1 MATDVTVI
9 VPTYNERDNIVE
21 LVARIGQALDGRR
34 AEILVVDDSSDD
46 TAAEV
51 VRVAA
56 DAPLEVR
63 VIHRD
68 RNTGGLGGAVAV
80 GLAEASAD
88 VCIVMDGDLQH
99 PPELLPAL
107 LERHARGDADVV
119 AASRYVGGGDRSGLG
134 TALRFG
140 VSRAATWLTK
150 AMFPRRLARSTDP
163 MTGFFLVDR
172 RRVDLAA
179 LRPQG
184 FKILLE
190 ILARS
195 DLRIAEVP
203 MEFGERRHGTSKA
216 SLRQG
221 ATFVAHLARLRFG
234 KMSLFALIGALGA
247 VANIGIMWLLTTAG
261 VDYVWA
267 AIIGA
272 EATIVGNF
280 ILQER
285 FVFADMRTD
294 ARSLGAR
301 FATSFAFNNVEA
313 ALRIPLMALMV
324 ESWHISSV
332 LATALSLVAAFF
344 ARFVFHS
351 LVVYAP
357 RSGRARAVVSAS
369 GGTAVAGAAGDAA
382 GGGAAGSAAARGA
395 EPPVDTAA
403 QRIIRAIDAE
413 AMRPG
418 EL

>member
-1 MATDVTVI
+1 MDAAAELRVGEGRKVGTGATGTGITVI
-9 VPTYNERDNIVE
+9 VPTFNERDNIAE
-21 LVARIGQALDGRR
+21 LVVRTADALAGRD
-34 AEILVVDDSSDD
+34 AEILFVDDSTDD
-46 TAAEV
+46 TADEIA
-51 VRVAA
+51 RVAA
-56 DAPLEVR
+56 DAPLPIR
-63 VIHRD
+63 VIR
-68 RNTGGLGGAVAV
+68 RAENTGGLGGAVTA
-80 GLAEASAD
+80 GLLAAASD

-107 LERHARGDADVV
+107 LARHDEGDVDVV
-119 AASRYVGGGDRSGLG
+119 AASRYIGGGDTSGLG
-134 TALRFG
+134 TAVRFG

-150 AMFPRRLARSTDP
+150 AMFPIRLARSTDP

-172 RRVDLAA
+172 RALDVST

-190 ILARS
+190 ILART

-203 MEFGERRHGTSKA
+203 MAFGERRHGTSKA

-234 KMSLFALIGALGA
+234 KMSLFALIGAVGA
-247 VANIGIMWLLTTAG
+247 VANLGIMWLLTTAG
-261 VDYVWA
+261 VPYIWA

-272 EATIVGNF
+272 EVTIIGNF

-285 FVFADMRTD
+285 FVFADMRT
-294 ARSLGAR
+294 GAR
-301 FATSFAFNNVEA
+301 ALGIRFLTSFAFNNVEA
-313 ALRIPLMALMV
+313 ALRIPVMVLMV
-324 ESWHISSV
+324 ESWHVSSV
-332 LATALSLVAAFF
+332 LATGLSLIVAFF
-344 ARFVFHS
+344 ARFLFHS

-357 RSGRARAVVSAS
+357 RRRRKA
-369 GGTAVAGAAGDAA
+369 DAE
-382 GGGAAGSAAARGA
+382 G

-403 QRIIRAIDAE
+403 LRVLRAIDAE

>member
-1 MATDVTVI
+1 MPNSYARQGEQVGTGVTVI
-9 VPTYNERDNIVE
+9 VPTYNERDNVAE
-21 LVARIGQALDGRR
+21 LVTRAAAALAGRD
-34 AEILVVDDSSDD
+34 AEILFIDDSTDD
-46 TAAEV
+46 TALEV
-51 VRVAA
+51 QRVAA
-56 DAPLEVR
+56 DAPVPVR

-68 RNTGGLGGAVAV
+68 DNTGGLGGAVVA
-80 GLAEASAD
+80 GLAAAASD

-99 PPELLPAL
+99 PPELLPVL
-107 LERHARGDADVV
+107 LDRHAEGDADVV
-119 AASRYVGGGDRSGLG
+119 AASRYVGGGDTSGLG
-134 TALRFG
+134 TAVRFG

-150 AMFPRRLARSTDP
+150 AMFPIRLSRSTDP

-172 RRVDLAA
+172 SRLDLDV
-179 LRPQG
+179 LKPQG

-190 ILARS
+190 ILART

-203 MEFGERRHGTSKA
+203 MEFAERRHGTSKA

-234 KMSLFALIGALGA
+234 KMSLFALIGVVGA
-247 VANIGIMWLLTTAG
+247 VANLGIMWLLTEAG
-261 VDYVWA
+261 MPYVWA

-272 EATIVGNF
+272 EVTIVGNF
-280 ILQER
+280 LLQER

-294 ARSLGAR
+294 ARGLGIR
-301 FATSFAFNNVEA
+301 FLTSFAFNNVEA
-313 ALRIPLMALMV
+313 ALRIPIMALMV

-332 LATALSLVAAFF
+332 LATALSLIVAFF
-344 ARFVFHS
+344 ARFLFHS

-357 RSGRARAVVSAS
+357 RRRR
-369 GGTAVAGAAGDAA
+369 TTDAD
-382 GGGAAGSAAARGA
+382 G

-403 QRIIRAIDAE
+403 LRVIRAIDAE